1 MTDVLEHLDRS
12 YGGPL
17 GYLDTIG
24 FDEGWRLKLKGACG
38 PPTLAPAGAP
48 RAGGSRGF
56 LSPLAASPDPFTC
69 REPLEKFP

>member
-48 RAGGSRGF
+48 RAGGSMGVF
-56 LSPLAASPDPFTC
+56 
-69 REPLEKFP
+69 EPLGGLSRPLYM